1 MNRFGRKRNFLHI
14 IFKFRLSYFIFV
26 ALFVLFI
33 YGLLSVSNTT
43 TNKQEE
49 SLRNALNRNIIH
61 CYCTEGTYP
70 PSLSY
75 LEEHYGLT
83 YDKDTFYIEYIAY
96 GSNILPEVTI
106 MRK

>member
-1 MNRFGRKRNFLHI
+1 MNRFGKKKSFLHI
-14 IFKFRLSYFIFV
+14 IFKLRLSYFIFV
-26 ALFVLFI
+26 ALFVLFL
-33 YGLLSVSNTT
+33 YGLLNVSNATIS
-43 TNKQEE
+43 KQEE

-75 LEEHYGLT
+75 LEDHYGLT

-96 GSNILPEVTI
+96 GSNLLPEVTI
-106 MRK
+106 IRK